1 MERDAGKTWKDLK
14 SSKSSENSGVTW
26 RVRLRFA
33 AKLIKRIFY
42 LAIISGL
49 AFGAWQMYE
58 SGEID
63 RLLTP
68 STEELKVI
76 QYKTDGHISKSWA
89 TENRLFPPVQNLADI
104 DILSLKEKFER
115 VSQVKSANIQKIY
128 PDKIR
133 IEIQEYRP
141 CARVAISQNKRICEY
156 ALAKEGVIFDP
167 VCISRDELM
176 ELPWVIGIPIVKNER
191 LFEPY
196 EYAGKIDELV
206 KKAKAALPE
215 HFKTWRTLNAKELD
229 SITLPILVVT
239 NSDKT
244 KIIFHANN
252 IDFQLKKLEYILRFY
267 EQDGLSGI
275 EKIDLSFES
284 RAIVTMRK
292 ESNER

>member
-1 MERDAGKTWKDLK
+1 
-14 SSKSSENSGVTW
+14 
-26 RVRLRFA
+26 
-33 AKLIKRIFY
+33 
-42 LAIISGL
+42 
-49 AFGAWQMYE
+49 MYE

-63 RLLTP
+63 KVLRP
-68 STEELKVI
+68 NTEELKVI
-76 QYKTDGHISKSWA
+76 QYKTDGHITKSWIA
-89 TENRLFPPVQNLADI
+89 ENRLFPPVQNLADV
-104 DILSLKEKFER
+104 DILNLKERYER
-115 VSQVKSANIQKIY
+115 VSQVKSVNIQKIY
-128 PDKIR
+128 PDKIK
-133 IEIQEYRP
+133 IEIQEYSP
-141 CARVAISQNKRICEY
+141 CARVAIAQNKKIYEY

-167 VCISRDELM
+167 ICISRDELM
-176 ELPWVIGIPIVKNER
+176 ELPWVIGIPIVKNEK

-196 EYAGKIDELV
+196 EYASKIDELIR
-206 KKAKAALPE
+206 KAKTALPE
-215 HFKTWRTLNAKELD
+215 HFKTWRTVNAKELD

-284 RAIVTMRK
+284 KAIVTTRK